1 MICRQVIEYGYAAL
15 SIGKTLL
22 NQMCI
27 RDRDFINAVIK
38 PEDAVTYDLD
48 ERAGHCEIHFQFG
61 GVQKNVKWMGVPF
74 SWARPSFM
82 KGCLFI

>member
-1 MICRQVIEYGYAAL
+1 MNR
-15 SIGKTLL
+15 K
-22 NQMCI
+22 
-27 RDRDFINAVIK
+27 DFINAVIK

-61 GVQKNVKWMGVPF
+61 GVQKNVKWWRALFMGTPI
-74 SWARPSFM
+74 FM

>member
-1 MICRQVIEYGYAAL
+1 MNR
-15 SIGKTLL
+15 K
-22 NQMCI
+22 
-27 RDRDFINAVIK
+27 DFINAVIK